1 MPDLNVLLLFSNE
14 HRRDA
19 LGCAGHP
26 LVKIPNLDRLA
37 ARGTRFTS
45 AYTASPSVQEAE
57 TAVHILALTLRAS
70 DSQGRSAVV
79 QVCVPAAGAKEGG
92 MINHSLN
99 Y

>member
-45 AYTASPSVQEAE
+45 AYRLPECP
-57 TAVHILALTLRAS
+57 
-70 DSQGRSAVV
+70 RS
-79 QVCVPAAGAKEGG
+79 
-92 MINHSLN
+92 
-99 Y
+99 